1 MKNENDAEI
10 LLNMSYVKL
19 INAIFGIKNMAEEA
33 MDDLDPV
40 EDTIR
45 WEHLVSE
52 INEIL
57 SAMTKQEQ
65 QVLAMRFGLGAWSSH
80 TYEQVA
86 RKLNM
91 TKENVKDIE
100 AIALRKLR
108 HPRRSRVIK
117 EIMDNRASKG
127 LVEDN
132 V

>member
-65 QVLAMRFGLGAWSSH
+65 QVLAMRFGLGA
-80 TYEQVA
+80 
-86 RKLNM
+86 
-91 TKENVKDIE
+91 
-100 AIALRKLR
+100 
-108 HPRRSRVIK
+108 
-117 EIMDNRASKG
+117 
-127 LVEDN
+127 
-132 V
+132 